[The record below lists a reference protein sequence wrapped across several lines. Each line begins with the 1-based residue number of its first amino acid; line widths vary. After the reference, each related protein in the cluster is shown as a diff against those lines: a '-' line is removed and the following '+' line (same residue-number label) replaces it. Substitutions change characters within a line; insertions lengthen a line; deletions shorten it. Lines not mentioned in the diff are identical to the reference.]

1 MKITFIK
8 DHLSILSGNSF
19 YKAGTQ
25 ADLMRGKQLIE
36 AGIARVGWS
45 IEDAQPNQFNPDYS
59 GVDVFA
65 DAPIEELRGYAKLRG
80 IKGYARM
87 KRKTLI
93 KRLESGN

>member
-8 DHLSILSGNSF
+8 DHLSVLSGNSF

-25 ADLMRGKQLIE
+25 ADLARGKQLIE
-36 AGIARVGWS
+36 ADIARVGWS
-45 IEDAQPNQFNPDYS
+45 IEDIPPS
-59 GVDVFA
+59 
-65 DAPIEELRGYAKLRG
+65 PPTITELREQAKAQG

-93 KRLESGN
+93 KRLESGNN